1 MVKSTSF
8 TASKAVEN
16 QFRVNPQAQLRL
28 IDALN
33 HAYHAKVLAVHWAH
47 QSNDRTGVDAFIEF
61 ERCQIR
67 KVDFK
72 FRRHNTYEQWISIE
86 TLSNVAKNQIGWAGK
101 PSKADEIIWV
111 RFHQNSTISDIVLCD
126 AKQLRELV
134 VSRADELRA
143 VGDVKR
149 SSSTGVH
156 NSWQGE
162 FVGIAPEQLRE
173 LMPSGSFKHV
183 RLAGGSH
190 D

>member
-1 MVKSTSF
+1 MLKSTNF

-16 QFRVNPQAQLRL
+16 QFRVNTQAQQRL

-33 HAYHAKVLAVHWAH
+33 HAYHAKVLAVHWSH
-47 QSNDRTGVDAFIEF
+47 QDNDRTGVDAFIEF

-72 FRRHNTYEQWISIE
+72 FRRHNHFQQWISIE
-86 TLSNVAKNQIGWAGK
+86 TLGNVAKNQVGWAGK

-111 RFHQNSTISDIVLCD
+111 RFHQNSTITDIVLCD

-149 SSSTGVH
+149 SASAGVH
-156 NSWQGE
+156 NRWEGE
-162 FVGIAPEQLRE
+162 FVGIAPAELAA
-173 LMPSGSFKHV
+173 LMPANSFKHV